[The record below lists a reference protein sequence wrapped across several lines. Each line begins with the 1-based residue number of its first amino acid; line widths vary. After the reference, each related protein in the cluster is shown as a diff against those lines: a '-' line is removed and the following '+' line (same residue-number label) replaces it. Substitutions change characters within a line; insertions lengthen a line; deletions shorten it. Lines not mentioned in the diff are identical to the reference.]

1 MNVLLIYILNI
12 LSINFSLGLNAPL
25 YKLIN
30 LSDYYDKK
38 YSKSILCINY
48 GTDNIILNNYNYTKN
63 LMICNKADLSEC
75 QNYGTLKLYSE
86 NKFRTETNKIYYYVF
101 EFQNS
106 FVRFFTENYEYN
118 LNLPLESSICFDFFN
133 AHKNLKLR
141 MNNPNK
147 YNISLYIQ
155 YCSKSTKSISNIKL
169 YEKTDKYLFNKDV
182 TSLNITQIINPY
194 SNIIF
199 DFSPPNIHSMYC
211 LYSSIYDEFN
221 IYVGNIT
228 KKVPL
233 IAPQIY
239 VFFSIFDEKKET
251 NVNLSTKIY
260 MITYYFKINNAEIK
274 DCYGYHKYGEYIHER
289 YYCSSIDKIDN
300 EHYKISYQIDTG
312 NNISYLLLYL
322 EPNNLKDDNYFGNF
336 IEINRTFEDPEYI
349 YELLTNLNLGVGL
362 SILGA
367 ILLFLILYRSDLEYL

>member
-1 MNVLLIYILNI
+1 
-12 LSINFSLGLNAPL
+12 
-25 YKLIN
+25 
-30 LSDYYDKK
+30 
-38 YSKSILCINY
+38 
-48 GTDNIILNNYNYTKN
+48 
-63 LMICNKADLSEC
+63 
-75 QNYGTLKLYSE
+75 
-86 NKFRTETNKIYYYVF
+86 
-101 EFQNS
+101 
-106 FVRFFTENYEYN
+106 
-118 LNLPLESSICFDFFN
+118 
-133 AHKNLKLR
+133 
-141 MNNPNK
+141 
-147 YNISLYIQ
+147 
-155 YCSKSTKSISNIKL
+155 
-169 YEKTDKYLFNKDV
+169 
-182 TSLNITQIINPY
+182 
-194 SNIIF
+194 
-199 DFSPPNIHSMYC
+199 MYC

-221 IYVGNIT
+221 IYVDNIT

-362 SILGA
+362 SILGD